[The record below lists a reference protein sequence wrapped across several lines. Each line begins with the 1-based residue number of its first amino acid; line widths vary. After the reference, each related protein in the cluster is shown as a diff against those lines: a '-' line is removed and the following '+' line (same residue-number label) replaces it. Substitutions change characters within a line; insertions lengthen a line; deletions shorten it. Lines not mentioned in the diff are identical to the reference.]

1 MTGTEQKRNNG
12 STHSLFIWL
21 LDTCNTAR
29 FLSTC
34 LSPEPPMPSSMLL
47 QTLGKRRHVDMAR
60 STPTESRPSWTSP
73 TINGITLTS
82 TGTMSTEWTH
92 CKPRPLGSKVLAA
105 NWQPRAGRESS
116 DLRTSHGHGS
126 CISGHY
132 VNVWAMHGKPT
143 QVAHHLENVSSSEA
157 SSVVWSTIS
166 WWYGYN
172 YGELLL
178 PRRHGLTGDS
188 AQEVL
193 VRTCRRIRS
202 CNNAIMELLY
212 HTNPQAKAWKST
224 SCWEHIVLLPD
235 VGLIKLARR
244 LHTPRFWEE
253 SFSPTVE
260 SSSSRSKIATV
271 LCPTQSSAR

>member
-1 MTGTEQKRNNG
+1 MHAMTGTEQKRNNG

-60 STPTESRPSWTSP
+60 STPTKSRPSWTSP

-126 CISGHY
+126 CISGHC
-132 VNVWAMHGKPT
+132 VNVWATHGKPT
-143 QVAHHLENVSSSEA
+143 QVAHHLENVSSSGA
-157 SSVVWSTIS
+157 SRVVWSTIS

-178 PRRHGLTGDS
+178 PRR
-188 AQEVL
+188 
-193 VRTCRRIRS
+193 
-202 CNNAIMELLY
+202 
-212 HTNPQAKAWKST
+212 
-224 SCWEHIVLLPD
+224 
-235 VGLIKLARR
+235 
-244 LHTPRFWEE
+244 
-253 SFSPTVE
+253 
-260 SSSSRSKIATV
+260 SSLS
-271 LCPTQSSAR
+271 